1 MSTIAQRVA
10 DFTSG
15 LQTDTLPSDVV
26 EKIRVTL
33 LHNLAVALA
42 DDVVTAVPFRYAD
55 AVGAGEGARLFRTG
69 KAVAPDTAAFV
80 NATMIHARAQDDV
93 YFPGLTHVGATLV
106 PAVLALGEELDA
118 SGSELVAALAAGYET
133 AGALSQDFA
142 PRTTP
147 RGFRATG
154 VYGVLGAAA
163 GASRLL
169 GLDAATTANAL
180 GIATSL
186 AGGTNQTWV
195 AGSQEWLFQVGFCAR
210 NGLLAA
216 RLAAA
221 GGTGAPDAF
230 EGAQGFYRALLGE
243 QPDVSQVATDL
254 GGTWRVREVTYKPLP
269 VCAILQS
276 PVSDAISLRT
286 ARELTPELVGAA
298 RLTLSPGEAAYPGT
312 DSTGPFRGA
321 GDALMSAQFCL
332 AVALE
337 KGTVTASDLL
347 RTDDAGLLDLAGR
360 IEVIPDPA
368 LESRSFTL
376 EIDLRDG
383 GRITHSSDGAATFN
397 WDRAGLLAQISEMSG
412 EMPAADVVGG
422 LVDTVLDVENRSV
435 REVVSA
441 TVTGASQ

>member
-1 MSTIAQRVA
+1 VSTISERVA
-10 DFTSG
+10 AFTSG
-15 LQTDTLPSDVV
+15 LTIDALPADVV

-42 DDVVTAVPFRYAD
+42 DDVVTGASFRYAD
-55 AVGAGEGARLFRTG
+55 AVGQGSGARLFRTG

-80 NATMIHARAQDDV
+80 NATAIHARAQDDV

-106 PAVLALGEELDA
+106 PAVLALGESLDA
-118 SGSELVAALAAGYET
+118 PGSELVAALAAGYET
-133 AGALSQDFA
+133 AGALSQGFA

-163 GASRLL
+163 GAARLL
-169 GLDAATTANAL
+169 GLDAATTANAI

-243 QPDVSQVATDL
+243 ETDLSAVATDL
-254 GGTWRVREVTYKPLP
+254 GSTWRVREVTYKPLP

-276 PVSDAISLRT
+276 PVTDALGLRD
-286 ARELTPELVGAA
+286 RHELTPELVGAA

-337 KGTVTASDLL
+337 KGTVTAQDLL
-347 RTDDAGLLDLAGR
+347 RTDDDGLLDLARR
-360 IEVIPDPA
+360 IEVVPDPA
-368 LESRSFTL
+368 MASRSFKL

-383 GRITHSSDGAATFN
+383 GRVEHVSADGAADFN
-397 WDRAGLLAQISEMSG
+397 WDRAGLLAQIQVMAG
-412 EMPAADVVGG
+412 ELPSSDIVGG

-435 REVVSA
+435 RDVVSA
-441 TVTGASQ
+441 TVTS

>member
-1 MSTIAQRVA
+1 MSTIAERVA

-15 LQTDTLPSDVV
+15 LTADALPADVV

-42 DDVVTAVPFRYAD
+42 DDVVTGVSFRYAD
-55 AVGAGEGARLFRTG
+55 AVGDGSGARLFRTG
-69 KAVAPDTAAFV
+69 KAAAPDTAAFV

-106 PAVLALGEELDA
+106 PAVLALGESLDA

-133 AGALSQDFA
+133 AGALSQGFA

-163 GASRLL
+163 GAARLL
-169 GLDAATTANAL
+169 GLDAATTANAI

-243 QPDVSQVATDL
+243 APDLSAVATDL
-254 GGTWRVREVTYKPLP
+254 GDVWRVREVTYKPLP

-276 PVSDAISLRT
+276 PVTDALGLRDT
-286 ARELTPELVGAA
+286 HELTPELVGAA

-312 DSTGPFRGA
+312 DSVGPFRGA

-337 KGTVTASDLL
+337 KGTVTAQDLL
-347 RTDDAGLLDLAGR
+347 RTDDDALLDLARR
-360 IEVIPDPA
+360 IEVVPDPA
-368 LESRSFTL
+368 MESRSFKL

-383 GRITHSSDGAATFN
+383 GRVEHVSDDGAADFN
-397 WDRAGLLAQISEMSG
+397 WDRAGLLAQIQVMAG
-412 EMPAADVVGG
+412 ELPSADVVQG

-435 REVVSA
+435 RDVVSA
-441 TVTGASQ
+441 TVTA

>member
-1 MSTIAQRVA
+1 MSTISERVA
-10 DFTSG
+10 AFTSG
-15 LQTDTLPSDVV
+15 LTIDALPADVV

-42 DDVVTAVPFRYAD
+42 DDVVTGASFRYAD
-55 AVGAGEGARLFRTG
+55 AVGQGSGARLFRTG

-80 NATMIHARAQDDV
+80 NATAIHARAQDDV

-106 PAVLALGEELDA
+106 PAVLALGESLDA
-118 SGSELVAALAAGYET
+118 PGSELVAALAAGYET
-133 AGALSQDFA
+133 AGALSQGFA

-163 GASRLL
+163 GAARLL
-169 GLDAATTANAL
+169 GLDAATTANAI

-243 QPDVSQVATDL
+243 ETDLSAVATDL
-254 GGTWRVREVTYKPLP
+254 GSTWRVREVTYKPLP

-276 PVSDAISLRT
+276 PVTDALGLRD
-286 ARELTPELVGAA
+286 RHELTPELVGAA

-337 KGTVTASDLL
+337 KGTVTAQDLL
-347 RTDDAGLLDLAGR
+347 RTDDDGLLDLARR
-360 IEVIPDPA
+360 IEVVPDPA
-368 LESRSFTL
+368 MASRSFKL

-383 GRITHSSDGAATFN
+383 GRVEYVSADGAADFN
-397 WDRAGLLAQISEMSG
+397 WDRAGLLAQIQVMAG
-412 EMPAADVVGG
+412 ELPSSDIVGG

-435 REVVSA
+435 RDVVSA
-441 TVTGASQ
+441 TVTS